1 MKAEIKQLKQELS
14 GKKSKPEPEIMEEEE
29 DSASMAVKEFKLER
43 AK

>member
-14 GKKSKPEPEIMEEEE
+14 GKKPKPEPEVKEEVE
-29 DSASMAVKEFKLER
+29 DSESMTIKEFKLEI

>member
-14 GKKSKPEPEIMEEEE
+14 GKKSKPEPEIIEEEE
-29 DSASMAVKEFKLER
+29 DNESMTIKEFKSEI